1 MQKGASWW
9 LFLRKIWKK
18 KKKYLLT
25 FNCRSSWRVPPS
37 SSGCCCCCCSCSL
50 TASTSRPC
58 KRVNGCVRRRSA
70 TCSAVC
76 SQLCAHHFCDPPHC
90 VCLPVHFTCT
100 GRMVRGFCFH
110 GRCVR
115 NTKVNK
121 GPRWRSV
128 TGGATCVY
136 LCVWKYFAVPLN
148 SILINSD
155 ESIKRS
161 YSLYCL
167 FQWVFTWYKQLF

>member
-1 MQKGASWW
+1 MRCIFVSTRLK
-9 LFLRKIWKK
+9 
-18 KKKYLLT
+18 
-25 FNCRSSWRVPPS
+25 
-37 SSGCCCCCCSCSL
+37 SSGCFVNQL
-50 TASTSRPC
+50 
-58 KRVNGCVRRRSA
+58 KRLQQNRLAECNCQFRWGCQISKKGRKKR
-70 TCSAVC
+70 
-76 SQLCAHHFCDPPHC
+76 LNFHFKNSPPPPPTDHC